1 MKKILAG
8 GIMLIVGAAIYLT
21 IHIPAAKLASNLG
34 GWSNALGRLGT
45 ALNVMGGT
53 EPTNYSIFLMILGVI
68 LLLLGAFGD
77 EIKFIIRIWKE
88 KSLHEQT
95 NKSKEDNNL

>member
-34 GWSNALGRLGT
+34 GWS
-45 ALNVMGGT
+45 
-53 EPTNYSIFLMILGVI
+53 I
-68 LLLLGAFGD
+68 
-77 EIKFIIRIWKE
+77 
-88 KSLHEQT
+88 SL
-95 NKSKEDNNL
+95 D